1 MELGKLFPNES
12 LWIHNDHNGNL
23 QNKPIEINQQMA
35 EMEKLNDK
43 RMDGIVTDGSK
54 GREITYLLVHICTYV
69 YYLVSN
75 SKYTCMM

>member
-43 RMDGIVTDGSK
+43 RMDGMITDGSK
-54 GREITYLLVHICTYV
+54 GR
-69 YYLVSN
+69 
-75 SKYTCMM
+75 